1 MGDVETI
8 HEFYARTQA
17 EAVKTPLNNAGTGH
31 FNVFTR
37 ETCNG
42 TPYGRRDFYKVT
54 LIIGKGRLH
63 YADQWLD
70 VDQPALLISNPRA
83 PYSWERFS
91 EQDGWYCLFTEAFL
105 LPERRQEL
113 LDSPL
118 FPASGVPVFFV
129 SEQQRREIDAIF
141 ALMKREITGDYPRKF
156 DLLRHYLH
164 VLLHYAMKM
173 QPAKRLEQPVSAAA
187 RITHG
192 FFEMLEQQF
201 PIDTTETELQL
212 RTAGDFAEKL
222 NVHVNHLNRAL
233 KEVTGKTTTE
243 HIAARVV
250 KEAMA
255 LLRHSD
261 WNISQIAY
269 GLGFE
274 YPAYFN
280 IFFKKRTGLTPL
292 EARGPVRVPLGQM
305 EGPVESVAA
314 TLGQIAGPN
323 V

>member
-1 MGDVETI
+1 METVETI
-8 HEFYARTQA
+8 HQFYARVQA
-17 EAVKTPLNNAGTGH
+17 DAVNTPLNNAEYGH

-63 YADQWLD
+63 YGDQWLD
-70 VDQPALLISNPRA
+70 MDQPALLISNPRV

-105 LPERRQEL
+105 HPAGQQEFV
-113 LDSPL
+113 DSQL
-118 FPASGVPVFFV
+118 FPANTVPVFFLD
-129 SEQQRREIDAIF
+129 EQQQREINDIYIR
-141 ALMKREITGDYPRKF
+141 MKREMASDYPGKF
-156 DLLRHYLH
+156 DLLRHYLY
-164 VLLHYAMKM
+164 VLLHCAMKM
-173 QPAKRLEQPVSAAA
+173 RPVQRQEQPVSAAA
-187 RITHG
+187 RITHA
-192 FFEMLEQQF
+192 FLELLEQQF

-212 RTAGDFAEKL
+212 RTANDFAARL
-222 NVHVNHLNRAL
+222 AVHVNHLNRAL

-243 HIAARVV
+243 HIAERVV
-250 KEAMA
+250 KEALA

-280 IFFKKRTGLTPL
+280 IFFKKRTGRTPL
-292 EARGPVRVPLGQM
+292 EVRGALV
-305 EGPVESVAA
+305 
-314 TLGQIAGPN
+314 
-323 V
+323 

>member
-1 MGDVETI
+1 MSAAETI
-8 HEFYARTQA
+8 PQFYARTQTD
-17 EAVKTPLNNAGTGH
+17 AVNTPLNNADTGH

-63 YADQWLD
+63 YGDEWLD
-70 VDQPALLISNPRA
+70 VEQPALLISNPRV

-105 LPERRQEL
+105 LPEGRQTL

-129 SEQQRREIDAIF
+129 DEQQRKEIDAIF

-173 QPAKRLEQPVSAAA
+173 QPAQRAGQPVGAAA

-192 FFEMLEQQF
+192 FFELLEQQF

-212 RTAGDFAEKL
+212 KTANDFAAKL

-280 IFFKKRTGLTPL
+280 IFFKKHTGLTPL
-292 EARGPVRVPLGQM
+292 EARGQVAGAPGQPA
-305 EGPVESVAA
+305 EANGPMAA
-314 TLGQIAGPN
+314 PT

>member
-1 MGDVETI
+1 MEAVETI
-8 HEFYARTQA
+8 QQFYARTQA
-17 EAVKTPLNNAGTGH
+17 DAINTPLNNAGSGH
-31 FNVFTR
+31 FNVFSR

-63 YADQWLD
+63 YADQWLE
-70 VDQPALLISNPRA
+70 VDRPALLISNPRV

-91 EQDGWYCLFTEAFL
+91 EQAGWYCLFTEAFL
-105 LPERRQEL
+105 HPDGRQDLPE
-113 LDSPL
+113 SML
-118 FPASGVPVFFV
+118 FPANGVPVFFV
-129 SEQQRREIDAIF
+129 DERQQREIGEIF
-141 ALMKREITGDYPRKF
+141 MRMKEEMASDYGGKF

-164 VLLHYAMKM
+164 VILHYAMKM
-173 QPAKRLEQPVSAAA
+173 QPAGRLEQPVSAAG
-187 RITHG
+187 RLTHA
-192 FFEMLEQQF
+192 FLELLERQY

-212 RTAGDFAEKL
+212 RTANDFAEKL
-222 NVHVNHLNRAL
+222 AVHVNHLNRAL

-243 HIAARVV
+243 HISARVI
-250 KEAMA
+250 KEALA

-280 IFFKKRTGLTPL
+280 IFFKKHTGLTPL
-292 EARGPVRVPLGQM
+292 EARGAPSR
-305 EGPVESVAA
+305 VAA
-314 TLGQIAGPN
+314 GADAQPTNHTDAQPTRL

>member
-1 MGDVETI
+1 MEAVETI
-8 HEFYARTQA
+8 HQFYARTQTD
-17 EAVKTPLNNAGTGH
+17 AVSTPLNNAGAGH

-37 ETCNG
+37 ENCKG

-70 VDQPALLISNPRA
+70 VDRPALLISNPRV

-105 LPERRQEL
+105 HPDGRQEL
-113 LDSPL
+113 LESTL
-118 FPASGVPVFFV
+118 FPASGVPVFFLN
-129 SEQQRREIDAIF
+129 EQQQREIGDIF
-141 ALMKREITGDYPRKF
+141 ARMKEEMASEYVRKF
-156 DLLRHYLH
+156 DLLRLYLH
-164 VLLHYAMKM
+164 VILHYAMKM
-173 QPAKRLEQPVSAAA
+173 QPAERLEQPVSAAG
-187 RITHG
+187 RLTHA
-192 FFEMLEQQF
+192 FLELLERQF

-222 NVHVNHLNRAL
+222 AVHVNHLNRAL

-243 HIAARVV
+243 HISARVV
-250 KEAMA
+250 KEALA

-280 IFFKKRTGLTPL
+280 IFFKKHTGLTPL
-292 EARGPVRVPLGQM
+292 EARSAPARVSTDADSQSSQL
-305 EGPVESVAA
+305 V
-314 TLGQIAGPN
+314 
-323 V
+323 

>member
-1 MGDVETI
+1 METVETI
-8 HEFYARTQA
+8 HQFYARVQTD
-17 EAVKTPLNNAGTGH
+17 AVNTPLNNTGSGH

-37 ETCNG
+37 KTCNG

-70 VDQPALLISNPRA
+70 VDRPALLISNPRV
-83 PYSWERFS
+83 PYSWERYS

-105 LPERRQEL
+105 HLDVRQEL

-118 FPASGVPVFFV
+118 FLASSVPIFFV
-129 SEQQRREIDAIF
+129 SEQQRREIEAIF
-141 ALMKREITGDYPRKF
+141 ILMKGEIASEYPRKF
-156 DLLRHYLH
+156 DLLRHYLL

-173 QPAKRLEQPVSAAA
+173 QPAQQLEQPVSAAG
-187 RITHG
+187 RLTHA
-192 FFEMLEQQF
+192 FLELLEQQF

-212 RTAGDFAEKL
+212 KTANDFAERL
-222 NVHVNHLNRAL
+222 AVHVNHLNRAL

-243 HIAARVV
+243 HISARVV
-250 KEAMA
+250 KEALA

-280 IFFKKRTGLTPL
+280 IFFKKHTGLTPL
-292 EARGPVRVPLGQM
+292 EARNTISQAPAVPQVSAT
-305 EGPVESVAA
+305 PQPSV
-314 TLGQIAGPN
+314 
-323 V
+323 

>member
-1 MGDVETI
+1 MKAAETI
-8 HEFYARTQA
+8 HQFYARTQA
-17 EAVKTPLNNAGTGH
+17 EAVNTPLNNTGSGH

-37 ETCNG
+37 ENCKG
-42 TPYGRRDFYKVT
+42 TPYGRRDFYKISLV
-54 LIIGKGRLH
+54 IGKGRLQ
-63 YADQWLD
+63 YADRWLD
-70 VDQPALLISNPRA
+70 MDAPALLISNPRV
-83 PYSWERFS
+83 PYSWEPMG
-91 EQDGWYCLFTEAFL
+91 EQKGWYCLFTEAFL
-105 LPERRQEL
+105 YPGEQKEL

-118 FPASGVPVFFV
+118 FPAAEIPVFFV
-129 SEQQRREIDAIF
+129 NKEEEAELADIF
-141 ALMKREITGDYPRKF
+141 ARMKREMISDYPRKF

-173 QPAKRLEQPVSAAA
+173 QPAQRFEQPVSAAA
-187 RITHG
+187 RITNG
-192 FFEMLEQQF
+192 FFDLLEQQF

-212 RTAGDFAEKL
+212 KTANDFSEKL

-243 HIAARVV
+243 HIAARIV

-280 IFFKKRTGLTPL
+280 IFFKKHTGLTPL
-292 EARGPVRVPLGQM
+292 EARGQVAGAAGQ
-305 EGPVESVAA
+305 PAESA
-314 TLGQIAGPN
+314 GQTAGPT

>member
-1 MGDVETI
+1 
-8 HEFYARTQA
+8 
-17 EAVKTPLNNAGTGH
+17 
-31 FNVFTR
+31 
-37 ETCNG
+37 
-42 TPYGRRDFYKVT
+42 
-54 LIIGKGRLH
+54 
-63 YADQWLD
+63 
-70 VDQPALLISNPRA
+70 
-83 PYSWERFS
+83 
-91 EQDGWYCLFTEAFL
+91 L
-105 LPERRQEL
+105 LPEGRQEL

-129 SEQQRREIDAIF
+129 DEQQRREIDGIF
-141 ALMKREITGDYPRKF
+141 ALMKREMAGDYPRKF
-156 DLLRHYLH
+156 DVLRHYLQ
-164 VLLHYAMKM
+164 VLLHYAIKL
-173 QPAKRLEQPVSAAA
+173 QPAQRFGQPVSAAA
-187 RITHG
+187 RISHG
-192 FFEMLEQQF
+192 FFELLEQQF

-233 KEVTGKTTTE
+233 KDITGKTTTD
-243 HIAARVV
+243 HIAVRVV

-280 IFFKKRTGLTPL
+280 IFFKKHTGLTPL
-292 EARGPVRVPLGQM
+292 EARGQLAGTTGHLAGAAGQPA
-305 EGPVESVAA
+305 ERAEQFSGAA
-314 TLGQIAGPN
+314 GQPTTPAEHFSGAAGQPTTPAEHFSGAAGQHATPA